1 MITFEKFKDLLSEY
15 RAFSKYENDC
25 YKIGFEFF
33 ETKAA
38 EAFYKLFKF
47 IVTEHFGDYAYDTIT
62 YALDELP
69 DILKKKPNEPYMWDE
84 NDNPIDI
91 STDDKLYK
99 YLVSAVEEE
108 KENN

>member
-1 MITFEKFKDLLSEY
+1 
-15 RAFSKYENDC
+15 
-25 YKIGFEFF
+25 
-33 ETKAA
+33 
-38 EAFYKLFKF
+38 
-47 IVTEHFGDYAYDTIT
+47 
-62 YALDELP
+62 
-69 DILKKKPNEPYMWDE
+69 MWDE